1 MFHHAMHNSSREL
14 FESPP
19 GSPRS
24 CDRLAQT
31 APSGSLRP
39 RSPASGFGGSR
50 NLWSTW
56 GSKTSRLVS
65 TPKSSLRL
73 VEKTKVDNEKFR
85 IWPSHGGR
93 ANTPLSYW
101 KEDAVPLGR
110 NTPPTG
116 FLESG
121 MRSALAVGDP
131 LASGIH
137 ETGLRNLD
145 GSWVS
150 HDGELRGQVHGEHFY
165 WACDGS
171 ASPLR
176 VFGEHQESLCLWL
189 DGVRH
194 FAILGPDG
202 RRLSWADGDVWLRR
216 ERHDP
221 ELEEAVKAQCRRTPA
236 QKSLC
241 WKKWQL
247 RWRHCDGN
255 KASLRPI
262 SPKIRRPVQAE
273 SPVLPTM
280 PPLRGVIVIRR

>member
-1 MFHHAMHNSSREL
+1 
-14 FESPP
+14 
-19 GSPRS
+19 
-24 CDRLAQT
+24 
-31 APSGSLRP
+31 
-39 RSPASGFGGSR
+39 
-50 NLWSTW
+50 
-56 GSKTSRLVS
+56 
-65 TPKSSLRL
+65 
-73 VEKTKVDNEKFR
+73 
-85 IWPSHGGR
+85 
-93 ANTPLSYW
+93 
-101 KEDAVPLGR
+101 
-110 NTPPTG
+110 
-116 FLESG
+116 

-131 LASGIH
+131 LAVH

-150 HDGELRGQVHGEHFY
+150 HDGELRGEVHGEHFY

-176 VFGEHQESLCLWL
+176 IFGEHQESLCLWL

-194 FAILGPDG
+194 YGILGFDG

-216 ERHDP
+216 ERQDP

-255 KASLRPI
+255 ASMRPH
-262 SPKIRRPVQAE
+262 SPIRRPVQAE
-273 SPVLPTM
+273 SPVLPTV